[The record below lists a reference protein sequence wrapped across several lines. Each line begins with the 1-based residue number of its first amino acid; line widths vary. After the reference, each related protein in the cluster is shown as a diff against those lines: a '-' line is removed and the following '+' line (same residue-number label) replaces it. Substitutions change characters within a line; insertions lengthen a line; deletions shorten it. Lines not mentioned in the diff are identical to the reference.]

1 MIEYFKVKR
10 INILLVII
18 CLFFLLDKTNFIKDF
33 YRVVKFDEHSR
44 IVDKYGY
51 CGGESIGYLKYLKQK
66 YNFKS
71 NPKII
76 NYIHS
81 PSSLWSIYDTNLS
94 NLDSKFEI
102 LINHPGREID
112 IQLPII
118 DKNLFELK
126 KNIYSL
132 GRVSK
137 EKIELSLTDK
147 SINELKIEFFNA
159 DDLRDFNIFQTLNI
173 VKSPSSDKFTLNNID
188 NILGIGKKNIFLK
201 IITNKGIYSNEN
213 LKLIFQNKYQLD
225 KLEIIDNY
233 KNCYLIKK

>member
-81 PSSLWSIYDTNLS
+81 PSSLWSIYDTNFS

-118 DKNLFELK
+118 DMNLFELK

-147 SINELKIEFFNA
+147 SINELKIEFYNA

>member
-147 SINELKIEFFNA
+147 SINELKIEFYNA

>member
-81 PSSLWSIYDTNLS
+81 PSSLWSIYDTNFS

-118 DKNLFELK
+118 DMNLFELK

-147 SINELKIEFFNA
+147 SINELKIEFYNA

-225 KLEIIDNY
+225 RLEIIDNY

>member
-1 MIEYFKVKR
+1 M
-10 INILLVII
+10 
-18 CLFFLLDKTNFIKDF
+18 
-33 YRVVKFDEHSR
+33 
-44 IVDKYGY
+44 
-51 CGGESIGYLKYLKQK
+51 
-66 YNFKS
+66 
-71 NPKII
+71 
-76 NYIHS
+76 
-81 PSSLWSIYDTNLS
+81 
-94 NLDSKFEI
+94 
-102 LINHPGREID
+102 INHPGREID

-147 SINELKIEFFNA
+147 SINELKIEFYNA

>member
-102 LINHPGREID
+102 LINHPWREID

-126 KNIYSL
+126 KYL
-132 GRVSK
+132 FFRRVSK

-147 SINELKIEFFNA
+147 SINELKIEFYNA

-173 VKSPSSDKFTLNNID
+173 VKSPSSDKLP
-188 NILGIGKKNIFLK
+188 K
-201 IITNKGIYSNEN
+201 
-213 LKLIFQNKYQLD
+213 QHR
-225 KLEIIDNY
+225 
-233 KNCYLIKK
+233 